1 MQSIHQFWKNSTI
14 YGIGSVLV
22 RAISFFLLPLYTN
35 AFTQSE
41 TGYIFLVFTFIAFAQ
56 IMYYHG
62 MESSFLQYY
71 KQDSLDKDSVGRTS
85 LIMLLITSI
94 LFSGVIVQFADFVS
108 IHLFG
113 LQQEVWVIYCA
124 GILFFDVLSSR
135 IMTLL
140 RIQEKA
146 IIFFIISIVNVLF
159 TLLTTYI
166 LVVYYGFGID
176 GILIGTLGGTII
188 RWILLLPSLYGILSK
203 GTFSINI
210 ARKLLRFGLPFFPAA
225 FFYLVLEMS
234 DRYLLFWILGPEAV
248 GVYSIGYKIGSL
260 GMFIIIAF
268 NLGWQPFYIKIGNQ
282 ENAADTFG
290 NIGTKFLLIMISFWA
305 LIVFWTHVFMRI
317 KLGSNYIIGEAFW
330 ASEQIVSIIFS
341 AYIFYAGYII
351 LMPSIYLF
359 EKQNWSPVFRGTGA
373 LLNICLNL
381 LFIRYWGLVG
391 AAFATLIS
399 YMAMFLF
406 IFVKSDKWMKI
417 PYSWNIIFRHFIIT
431 SMFIFVYS
439 MVQKTVLFSLGFSV
453 IYFILVVLIYG
464 KKTILRNFKQL
475 KSTLNDA

>member
-1 MQSIHQFWKNSTI
+1 MQLIHQFWKNSTI

-22 RAISFFLLPLYTN
+22 RAISFFLIPLYTN

-41 TGYIFLVFTFIAFAQ
+41 TGYIFLVFTFIAFTQ

-85 LIMLLITSI
+85 LIMLIITSI
-94 LFSGVIVQFADFVS
+94 LFSGVIVQIADFIS

-113 LQQEVWVIYCA
+113 LQQETWVIYCA

-146 IIFFIISIVNVLF
+146 ITFFIISIVNVLF

-166 LVVYYGFGID
+166 LVVYYGLGID
-176 GILIGTLGGTII
+176 GILIGALGGTII
-188 RWILLLPSLYGILSK
+188 RWVLLLPSLYGILSK

-210 ARKLLRFGLPFFPAA
+210 ARKLWRFGLPFFPAG

-282 ENAADTFG
+282 ENAADTFA
-290 NIGTKFLLIMISFWA
+290 NIGTKFLLLMISFWA
-305 LIVFWTHVFMRI
+305 LIVFWIHVLMRI
-317 KLGSNYIIGEAFW
+317 KLGSNYIIGEEFW

-359 EKQNWSPVFRGTGA
+359 EKQNWSPVFRFTGA

-381 LFIRYWGLVG
+381 LFIRYWGMVG

-399 YMAMFLF
+399 YMAMFIFILF
-406 IFVKSDKWMKI
+406 KSKKWMLI
-417 PYSWNIIFRHFIIT
+417 PYRWKTILRHFIIT
-431 SMFIFVYS
+431 SIFIFVYS
-439 MVQKTVLFSLGFSV
+439 MMQKTVLFSLGFSI
-453 IYFILVVLIYG
+453 IYFILVVIIYG
-464 KKTILRNFKQL
+464 NKTILRNYK
-475 KSTLNDA
+475 